1 MLDVTFSFKHDCFY
15 CNLSK
20 EFPDSTM
27 IVCCNGERD
36 ILEFVSASE
45 RSVETAIK
53 KLHKAGTE
61 VDRSE
66 KGNRVVVVTDK
77 CMCDICQPETPLP
90 TDLGVLQLSPRVY
103 NNGWEQRRM
112 LGFDPA
118 HVRTI
123 MNALQANFPTKL
135 IAKRPVQGGLMSELF
150 MPSSNELFGEMTDRQ
165 RDALMLAFKEGYYR
179 SPRDV
184 TTAKLAKKYGTSRP
198 TYEEH
203 LRKAENKMIKTVC
216 SYIDLDATRSPSRL
230 LFGGLAP
237 DLTGRGS

>member
-15 CNLSK
+15 CSLSK
-20 EFPDSTM
+20 EFPDASM

-36 ILEFVSASE
+36 ILEFISTSE
-45 RSVETAIK
+45 KCVEAAIK

-77 CMCDICQPETPLP
+77 CMCDFCEAETPLP
-90 TDLGVLQLSPRVY
+90 KDLGVLQLSPRVF
-103 NNGWEQRRM
+103 NNGWEQRRL

-118 HVRTI
+118 HVRSL
-123 MNALQANFPTKL
+123 MKALQENFPTKL

-150 MPSSNELFGEMTDRQ
+150 MPSSNELFGEMTGKQ
-165 RDALMLAFKEGYYR
+165 TDALMLAFKEGYYR
-179 SPRDV
+179 SPRKV
-184 TTAKLAKKYGTSRP
+184 TTAKLAKRFGTSRP

-216 SYIDLDATRSPSRL
+216 SYMSPDAARSPGSLTYAGR
-230 LFGGLAP
+230 AP
-237 DLTGRGS
+237 DLSGLSS